1 MIECEECGK
10 TLGIFEGYKHP
21 TMGKKHYLCS
31 PCFEHVDASLALWRD
46 FVQANSFR
54 NGSSKELTKL
64 SWKDILPSRRT
75 IVENVR
81 AETSILIR
89 K

>member
-1 MIECEECGK
+1 MKECEECGK
-10 TLGIFEGYKHP
+10 TLKMLEGYKHP
-21 TMGKKHYLCS
+21 TMGKKHFLCS
-31 PCFEHVDASLALWRD
+31 PCFEQVDASLALWRD
-46 FVQANSFR
+46 FVLANSFR
-54 NGSSKELTKL
+54 NGSSGENTKL

-75 IVENVR
+75 IVENVS